1 MKFKEKRKVDIEFTD
16 EEAELLCKTEMLI
29 EKLADELDGLC
40 LYTRDVETII
50 ENTLRGITYIRDLEE
65 NGFETEDTTNS

>member
-16 EEAELLCKTEMLI
+16 EEVELLCKTEVLI

>member
-1 MKFKEKRKVDIEFTD
+1 MKFTEKRKVDIEFTD
-16 EEAELLCKTEMLI
+16 RESTLLAETEVFI

-50 ENTLRGITYIRDLEE
+50 ENTLKGIIYIRDLEE